1 MKQHDET
8 KKGSFSSGG
17 QRIDDHAN
25 WTGKAPAG
33 EVFAMTAKTKTYS
46 SAMGAGSLSKYED
59 TTEAIK
65 ATQEKCQ
72 GKIRGH
78 APKEGYRN

>member
-1 MKQHDET
+1 MENFK
-8 KKGSFSSGG
+8 SGG
-17 QRIDDHAN
+17 QRIDQHAN
-25 WTGKAPAG
+25 WTGKAKSG
-33 EVFAMTAKTKTYS
+33 DVFADGAKCKEYS

-65 ATQEKCQ
+65 STQEQCQ

-78 APKEGYRN
+78 APKAGYRN

>member
-1 MKQHDET
+1 MKQHDDSS
-8 KKGSFSSGG
+8 KGSFKSGG

-25 WTGKAPAG
+25 WTGKAKSG
-33 EVFAMTAKTKTYS
+33 DVFADGAKTKGYS

-65 ATQEKCQ
+65 ETQEKCQ
-72 GKIRGH
+72 GKIREH
-78 APKEGYRN
+78 APKAGYRN